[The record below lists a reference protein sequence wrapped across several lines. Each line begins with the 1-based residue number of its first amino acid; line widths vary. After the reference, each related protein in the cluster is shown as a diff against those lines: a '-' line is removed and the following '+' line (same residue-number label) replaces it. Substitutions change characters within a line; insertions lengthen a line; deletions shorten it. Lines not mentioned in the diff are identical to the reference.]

1 MDKENNKF
9 YSLTPEKLNE
19 NKKIYTEALD
29 FAFANNDIKNI
40 AITGIY
46 GAGKSTVW
54 KTYEKER
61 ELKNIIT
68 VSLGKYEDD
77 YSVDNKEQNGEPKF
91 ENNLKDN
98 YDEIT
103 NTHNSNTEKNENNR
117 IERQIINQIL
127 SQVKSKNIP
136 LSKYGFKKNK
146 DVKSIWKNIL
156 TIISF
161 LLSIGIWTTK
171 DVISPFLNSYSIGIG
186 KTAIISTIL
195 FLYPFLYWTYKFF
208 ESNRL
213 HLSKINVKGLEAKLN
228 DLTHGDETI
237 LERNMKEIVYLLD
250 CSGTEIVVFEDL
262 DRYDNIEIFTKLREL
277 NFLLNSFLSTQDRK
291 IKKKIRFVYMLRD
304 GLFLSKNRTK
314 FFDFIVPVVPVIDS
328 KNSENKLNESVKTAT
343 NMPDKKVISKISLY
357 IDDMRLLKNIVNE
370 YIVYENIIAIHELKL
385 DANKL
390 LALIVL
396 KNIFPREFDLLQ
408 EDKGYIHSV
417 FKKSEYY
424 KTKARN
430 ALKERLEEVSDELDF
445 LNSRDENSKFEAMA
459 ALISPN
465 IRRYEYD
472 INTSWTEFLKEKSLN
487 PNSLFRINYL
497 YSESNSS
504 WDNFNYNTFVD
515 KFILTTQE
523 RKDLVEHL
531 PENRQS
537 RIDELLKEKKTI
549 EKKKRELS
557 IYSVKDQL
565 KILKVSEVNKVFAET
580 EEAITQN
587 HYFPLIR
594 FLIMQGLI
602 DETYW
607 HYKGCFYQG
616 SLGKNDTIFIKN
628 LLESKTQDIFL
639 DLENPME
646 VKNRLD
652 AEDFH
657 RFNILNKKLLEACI
671 LSSSEDE
678 LIAIITSTSENDNY
692 DLLIPIL
699 DVYEYETIKKF
710 TSIVINNNEQRLL
723 ELIEESMN
731 KSSVTFRNLLI
742 SIYTHTYTNID
753 SLKLFSAY
761 IEQNENVISLISDRE
776 FERFVKNISL
786 TEIKFHDITESEASI
801 ERIKEIE
808 KIQAYRLTVKNII
821 YITEN
826 ILCRKSD
833 YGNLLSDIFTSNLL
847 ASTKEYLESNFIE
860 FIGQYIDEN
869 TMNEP
874 YRNNE
879 DIIIKIINSNLSD
892 EYKLKY
898 IKRNEVVISDISK
911 IEELKENLYLIGKL
925 IAKNKI
931 LFNINNINNY
941 WCSID
946 EYDEEFVEY
955 FDKNINDDNFKGI
968 LEGNIAI
975 SNTFINSSIVS
986 DKVFEYALQCA
997 NKPITKI
1004 DENINREKVIKLI
1017 NKDLVL
1023 ITNENLNTLLNNKF
1037 YDETVMLVNTKS
1049 DEQQDKAIT
1058 MILGL
1063 SITSELIYKLINSN
1077 LSKENAKK
1085 LVNEIIDDVLIE
1097 NIDFDKLSVIEYVID
1112 QGLSNININYICKNF
1127 KVFKLKDKFIEYLDI
1142 NSKFRAIK
1150 VENLSPEFVRLT
1162 LSNPNVSVNS
1172 KIEIAII
1179 KIENKANKDELVKV
1193 FSSIDDIAELADVW
1207 NNKNPSLDNVYKEQ
1221 IGEALIKFGYATIT
1235 RYRDRLKIKERKKG
1249 KFTKEEEH
1257 LL

>member
-77 YSVDNKEQNGEPKF
+77 YSVDNKERNGEPKF

-103 NTHNSNTEKNENNR
+103 NTLNSNTEKNENNR

-156 TIISF
+156 PIISI

-171 DVISPFLNSYSIGIG
+171 DVILPFLNSYPIGIG
-186 KTAIISTIL
+186 KISIISTIL
-195 FLYPFLYWTYKFF
+195 FLYPSLYWAYKFF
-208 ESNRL
+208 KSNRL
-213 HLSKINVKGLEAKLN
+213 HLSKINVKGAEAKLN

-237 LERNMKEIVYLLD
+237 LERDMKEIVYLLD

-328 KNSENKLNESVKTAT
+328 KNSENKLNEAVKKAT
-343 NMPDKKVISKISLY
+343 NVPDKNVIAKISLY

-370 YIVYENIIAIHELKL
+370 YLVYENIIAIYELKL

-417 FKKSEYY
+417 FKNSEYY
-424 KTKARN
+424 KTEARN
-430 ALKERLEEVSDELDF
+430 ALKERLEEVSDELAF

-465 IRRYEYD
+465 IRRHEYD
-472 INTSWTEFLKEKSLN
+472 NNTSWAEFLKEKSLN
-487 PNSLFRINYL
+487 PNSSFRINYL
-497 YSESNSS
+497 YSASNSD
-504 WDNFNYNTFVD
+504 WDDFNYKTFVD

-537 RIDELLKEKKTI
+537 RIDELLKERKTI
-549 EKKKRELS
+549 EKNKRELS
-557 IYSVKDQL
+557 LYSIKDQL
-565 KILKVSEVNKVFAET
+565 KILKASEVNKVFGET

-628 LLESKTQDIFL
+628 LLEFKAQDVFL

-678 LIAIITSTSENDNY
+678 LIATITSTSENDNY

-723 ELIEESMN
+723 EVMEESMK
-731 KSSVTFRNLLI
+731 KSSVTFSNLLI
-742 SIYTHTYTNID
+742 SIYTYTYTNID
-753 SLKLFSAY
+753 GLKLFSAY
-761 IEQNENVISLISDRE
+761 IEQNENVISLISDGE
-776 FERFVKNISL
+776 FEKFIKNISL
-786 TEIKFHDITESEASI
+786 TEIKFHDITESEAST

-808 KIQAYRLTVKNII
+808 RIQAYRLTVKNIR

-833 YGNLLSDIFTSNLL
+833 YGNLLSDIFTSNSL

-874 YRNNE
+874 YRNKE

-911 IEELKENLYLIGKL
+911 IEELKENLYLIGTL

-986 DKVFEYALQCA
+986 DKVFEYTLQCA

-1017 NKDLVL
+1017 NKDLVS
-1023 ITNENLNTLLNNKF
+1023 ITNENLNALLNNKF

-1049 DEQQDKAIT
+1049 DEQQDEAIT
-1058 MILGL
+1058 MILDL
-1063 SITSELIYKLINSN
+1063 TITPELIYKLINSN
-1077 LSKENAKK
+1077 LSEENAKK

-1097 NIDFDKLSVIEYVID
+1097 KIDFDKLSVIEYVID
-1112 QGLSNININYICKNF
+1112 QGLSDININYICKNF

-1150 VENLSPEFVRLT
+1150 VENLNPEFVRLT

-1179 KIENKANKDELVKV
+1179 KIENKANKDELIKV

-1221 IGEALIKFGYATIT
+1221 IGEALIKFGYATRT
-1235 RYRDRLKIKERKKG
+1235 SYRDRLKIKERKK
-1249 KFTKEEEH
+1249 
-1257 LL
+1257 

>member
-77 YSVDNKEQNGEPKF
+77 YSVDNKERNGEPKF

-103 NTHNSNTEKNENNR
+103 NTLNSNTEKNENNR

-156 TIISF
+156 PIISI

-171 DVISPFLNSYSIGIG
+171 DVILPFLNSYPIGIG
-186 KTAIISTIL
+186 KISIISTIL
-195 FLYPFLYWTYKFF
+195 FLYPSLYWAYKFF

-213 HLSKINVKGLEAKLN
+213 HLSKINVKGAEAKLN

-237 LERNMKEIVYLLD
+237 LERDMKEIVYLLD

-328 KNSENKLNESVKTAT
+328 KNSENKLNEAVKKAT
-343 NMPDKKVISKISLY
+343 NVPDKNVIAKISLY

-370 YIVYENIIAIHELKL
+370 YLVYENIIAIYELKL

-417 FKKSEYY
+417 FKNSEYY
-424 KTKARN
+424 KTEARN
-430 ALKERLEEVSDELDF
+430 ALKERLEEVSDELAF

-465 IRRYEYD
+465 IRRHEYD
-472 INTSWTEFLKEKSLN
+472 NNTSWAEFLKEKSLN
-487 PNSLFRINYL
+487 PNSSFRINYL
-497 YSESNSS
+497 YSASNSD
-504 WDNFNYNTFVD
+504 WDDFNYKTFVD

-537 RIDELLKEKKTI
+537 RIDELLKERKTI
-549 EKKKRELS
+549 EKNKRELS
-557 IYSVKDQL
+557 LYSIKDQL
-565 KILKVSEVNKVFAET
+565 KILKASEVNKVFGET

-628 LLESKTQDIFL
+628 LLEFKAQDVFL

-678 LIAIITSTSENDNY
+678 LIATITSTSENDNY

-710 TSIVINNNEQRLL
+710 TSIVTNNNEQRLL
-723 ELIEESMN
+723 EVMEESMK
-731 KSSVTFRNLLI
+731 KSSVTFSNLLI
-742 SIYTHTYTNID
+742 SIYTYTYTNID
-753 SLKLFSAY
+753 GLKLFSAY
-761 IEQNENVISLISDRE
+761 IEQNENVISLISDGE
-776 FERFVKNISL
+776 FEKFIKNISL
-786 TEIKFHDITESEASI
+786 TEIKFHDITESEAST

-808 KIQAYRLTVKNII
+808 RIQAYRLTVNNIR

-833 YGNLLSDIFTSNLL
+833 YGNLLSDIFTSNSL

-874 YRNNE
+874 YRNKE

-911 IEELKENLYLIGKL
+911 IEELKENLYLIGTL

-986 DKVFEYALQCA
+986 DKVFEYTLQCA

-1017 NKDLVL
+1017 NKDLVS
-1023 ITNENLNTLLNNKF
+1023 ITNENLNALLNNKF

-1049 DEQQDKAIT
+1049 DEQQDEAIT
-1058 MILGL
+1058 MILDL
-1063 SITSELIYKLINSN
+1063 TITPELIYKLINSN
-1077 LSKENAKK
+1077 LSEENAKK

-1097 NIDFDKLSVIEYVID
+1097 KIDFDKLSVIEYVID
-1112 QGLSNININYICKNF
+1112 QGLSDININYICKNF
-1127 KVFKLKDKFIEYLDI
+1127 KVFILKDKFIEYLDI

-1150 VENLSPEFVRLT
+1150 VENLNPEFVRLT

-1179 KIENKANKDELVKV
+1179 KIENKANKDELIKV

-1221 IGEALIKFGYATIT
+1221 IGEALIKFGYATRT
-1235 RYRDRLKIKERKKG
+1235 SYRDRLKIKERKK
-1249 KFTKEEEH
+1249 
-1257 LL
+1257 

>member
-77 YSVDNKEQNGEPKF
+77 YSVDNKERNGEPKF

-103 NTHNSNTEKNENNR
+103 NTLNSNTEKNENNR

-156 TIISF
+156 PIISI

-171 DVISPFLNSYSIGIG
+171 DVILPFLNSYPIGIG
-186 KTAIISTIL
+186 KISIISTIL
-195 FLYPFLYWTYKFF
+195 FLYPSLYWAYKFF

-213 HLSKINVKGLEAKLN
+213 HLSKINVKGAEAKLN

-237 LERNMKEIVYLLD
+237 LERDMKEIVYLLD

-304 GLFLSKNRTK
+304 GLLLSKNRTK

-328 KNSENKLNESVKTAT
+328 KNSENKLNEAVKKAT
-343 NMPDKKVISKISLY
+343 NVPDKNVIAKISLY

-370 YIVYENIIAIHELKL
+370 YLVYENIIAIYELKL

-417 FKKSEYY
+417 FKNSEYY
-424 KTKARN
+424 KTEARN
-430 ALKERLEEVSDELDF
+430 ALKERLEEVSDELAF

-465 IRRYEYD
+465 IRRHEYD
-472 INTSWTEFLKEKSLN
+472 NNTSWAEFLKEKSLN
-487 PNSLFRINYL
+487 PNSSFRINYL
-497 YSESNSS
+497 YSASNSD
-504 WDNFNYNTFVD
+504 WDDFNYKTFVD

-531 PENRQS
+531 SENRQS
-537 RIDELLKEKKTI
+537 RIDELLKERKII
-549 EKKKRELS
+549 EKNKRELS
-557 IYSVKDQL
+557 LYSIKDQL
-565 KILKVSEVNKVFAET
+565 KILKASEVNKVFGET

-628 LLESKTQDIFL
+628 LLEFKAQDVFL

-678 LIAIITSTSENDNY
+678 LIATITSTSENDNY

-723 ELIEESMN
+723 EVMEESMK
-731 KSSVTFRNLLI
+731 KSSVTFSNLLI
-742 SIYTHTYTNID
+742 SIYTYTYTNID
-753 SLKLFSAY
+753 GLKLFSAY
-761 IEQNENVISLISDRE
+761 IEQNENVISLISDGE
-776 FERFVKNISL
+776 FEKFIKNISL
-786 TEIKFHDITESEASI
+786 TEIKFHDITESEAST

-808 KIQAYRLTVKNII
+808 RIQAYRLTVNNIR

-833 YGNLLSDIFTSNLL
+833 YGNLLSDIFTSNSL

-874 YRNNE
+874 YRNKE

-911 IEELKENLYLIGKL
+911 IEELKENLYLIGTL

-986 DKVFEYALQCA
+986 DKVFEYTLQCA

-1017 NKDLVL
+1017 NKDLVS
-1023 ITNENLNTLLNNKF
+1023 ITNENLNALLNNKF

-1049 DEQQDKAIT
+1049 DEQQDEAIT
-1058 MILGL
+1058 MILDL
-1063 SITSELIYKLINSN
+1063 TITPELIYKLINSN
-1077 LSKENAKK
+1077 LSEENAKK

-1097 NIDFDKLSVIEYVID
+1097 KIDFDKLSVIEYVID
-1112 QGLSNININYICKNF
+1112 QGLSDININYICKNF

-1150 VENLSPEFVRLT
+1150 VENLNPEFVRLT

-1179 KIENKANKDELVKV
+1179 KIENKANKDELIKV

-1221 IGEALIKFGYATIT
+1221 IGEALIKFGYATRT
-1235 RYRDRLKIKERKKG
+1235 SYRDRLKIKERKK
-1249 KFTKEEEH
+1249 
-1257 LL
+1257 

>member
-1 MDKENNKF
+1 MLDKKNKFNSLAPELLKENKQ
-9 YSLTPEKLNE
+9 
-19 NKKIYTEALD
+19 IYTEALD
-29 FAFANNDIKNI
+29 YAFSNSDIKNI

-54 KTYEKER
+54 KTYEEER
-61 ELKNIIT
+61 ELKNIIK

-77 YSVDNKEQNGEPKF
+77 FSLDNKEQNGEVNF
-91 ENNLKDN
+91 EKNLNGNYEEKSNNL
-98 YDEIT
+98 
-103 NTHNSNTEKNENNR
+103 NSNYEKKENNR

-127 SQVKSKNIP
+127 SQVKSKNIT

-146 DVKSIWKNIL
+146 DLLSIWKNVL
-156 TIISF
+156 PIISF
-161 LLSIGIWTTK
+161 LLSIGIWTSK
-171 DVISPFLNSYSIGIG
+171 EVISPFLNSYSIGIG
-186 KTAIISTIL
+186 KISIISTIL
-195 FLYPFLYWTYKFF
+195 ILYPSLYWAYKFF
-208 ESNRL
+208 KFNRL
-213 HLSKINVKGLEAKLN
+213 HLSKINVKGAEANLN
-228 DLTHGDETI
+228 ELAYEDETI
-237 LERNMKEIVYLLD
+237 LERDMKEIVYLLD

-291 IKKKIRFVYMLRD
+291 IKKNIRFVYMLRD

-314 FFDFIVPVVPVIDS
+314 FFDFIVPVVPIIDS
-328 KNSENKLNESVKTAT
+328 KNSENKLNEALQVST
-343 NMPDKKVISKISLY
+343 NAPDKKVISKISLY

-370 YIVYENIIAIHELKL
+370 YLVYENIIAIHELKL

-417 FKKSEYY
+417 FKNSEYH
-424 KTKARN
+424 KTKACN
-430 ALKERLEEVSDELDF
+430 ALKERLDEVYDELAF

-472 INTSWTEFLKEKSLN
+472 NHTSWAEFLKEKSLN
-487 PNSLFRINYL
+487 QNSSFKINYL
-497 YSESNSS
+497 YSSSNSN
-504 WDNFNYNTFVD
+504 WDDFNYKTFID

-523 RKDLVEHL
+523 RKDLVERL

-557 IYSVKDQL
+557 LYSLKDQL
-565 KILKVSEVNKVFAET
+565 KLLKASELNKVFEET
-580 EEAITQN
+580 EEIITQN

-607 HYKGCFYQG
+607 HYKGCFYSG

-628 LLESKTQDIFL
+628 LLESKAQDVFL
-639 DLENPME
+639 DLENPLE

-652 AEDFH
+652 VEDFY
-657 RFNILNKKLLEACI
+657 RSNILNKKLLEACI

-678 LIAIITSTSENDNY
+678 LIATITSTCENDNY
-692 DLLIPIL
+692 DLLMPIL

-723 ELIEESMN
+723 EVIEESKN
-731 KSSVTFRNLLI
+731 KSTATFSNLLI
-742 SIYTHTYTNID
+742 SICTHTYTNID
-753 SLKLFSAY
+753 CLKLFSAY
-761 IEQNENVISLISDRE
+761 IEQNEKVISLISDSD
-776 FERFVKNISL
+776 FERFIKNISL
-786 TEIKFHDITESEASI
+786 TEIKFHDITKSEACT
-801 ERIKEIE
+801 ERIKEIDR
-808 KIQAYRLTVKNII
+808 IQAYRLTVKNIR

-826 ILCRKSD
+826 ILGGKSD
-833 YGNLLSDIFTSNLL
+833 YGNLLSNIFTSNSL

-860 FIGQYIDEN
+860 FSRQYIDEN
-869 TMNEP
+869 TMNQP

-898 IKRNEVVISDISK
+898 IKLNEVVISDISK
-911 IEELKENLYLIGKL
+911 IEEMKDNLDLIEEL
-925 IAKNKI
+925 ISKNKI

-946 EYDEEFVEY
+946 EYGEEFVEY

-986 DKVFEYALQCA
+986 DRLFDYSLQCA
-997 NKPITKI
+997 DRPISKI
-1004 DENINREKVIKLI
+1004 DENISREKVIKLI
-1017 NKDLVL
+1017 NKDLVS
-1023 ITNENLNTLLNNKF
+1023 ITNENLNVLLNNKF
-1037 YDETVMLVNTKS
+1037 YDETVMLINTKS
-1049 DEQQDKAIT
+1049 DEQQDEAIT
-1058 MILGL
+1058 MILDL
-1063 SITSELIYKLINSN
+1063 TITPKLIYKLINSN
-1077 LSKENAKK
+1077 LSEENAKK
-1085 LVNEIIDDVLIE
+1085 IVNEIIDDVLIE
-1097 NIDFDKLSVIEYVID
+1097 KIDFDKLSVIEYVID
-1112 QGLSNININYICKNF
+1112 QGLSDMNINYICKNF
-1127 KVFKLKDKFIEYLDI
+1127 KGFQLKDKFIEYLDI
-1142 NSKFRAIK
+1142 KSKFRAIK
-1150 VENLSPEFVRLT
+1150 VENINPEFIQLALT
-1162 LSNPNVSVNS
+1162 NPNVSVDS

-1179 KIENKANKDELVKV
+1179 KIENKANKDELAKI
-1193 FSSIDDIAELADVW
+1193 FSSIEDIAELADVW

-1221 IGEALIKFGYATIT
+1221 VGEALIKFGYATRT
-1235 RYRDRLKIKERKKG
+1235 SYRDRVKIKEQKKG
-1249 KFTKEEEH
+1249 KFTKEEEY
-1257 LL
+1257 LS

>member
-61 ELKNIIT
+61 DLKNIIT

-91 ENNLKDN
+91 ENNIKDN

-103 NTHNSNTEKNENNR
+103 NTLNSNTEKNENNR

-156 TIISF
+156 PIISF

-186 KTAIISTIL
+186 KIAIISTII
-195 FLYPFLYWTYKFF
+195 FLYPSLYWAYKFF

-213 HLSKINVKGLEAKLN
+213 HLSKINVKGAEAKLN

-237 LERNMKEIVYLLD
+237 LERDMKEIVYLLD

-328 KNSENKLNESVKTAT
+328 KNSENKLNEAVKTAT
-343 NMPDKKVISKISLY
+343 NVPDKKVIAKISLY

-370 YIVYENIIAIHELKL
+370 YLVYENIIAIHELKL

-417 FKKSEYY
+417 FKNSEYY
-424 KTKARN
+424 KTEARN
-430 ALKERLEEVSDELDF
+430 ALKERLEEVSDELAF

-472 INTSWTEFLKEKSLN
+472 NNTSWAEFLKEKSLN
-487 PNSLFRINYL
+487 PNSSFRINYL
-497 YSESNSS
+497 YSASNSN
-504 WDNFNYNTFVD
+504 WDDFNYETFVD

-557 IYSVKDQL
+557 LYSVKDLL
-565 KILKVSEVNKVFAET
+565 KILKASEVNKVFAET

-628 LLESKTQDIFL
+628 LLESKAQDVFL

-678 LIAIITSTSENDNY
+678 LIATITSASENDNY

-699 DVYEYETIKKF
+699 DVYEYEIIKKF

-723 ELIEESMN
+723 EVMEESMN
-731 KSSVTFRNLLI
+731 KSFVTFSNLLI

-753 SLKLFSAY
+753 GLKLFSAY
-761 IEQNENVISLISDRE
+761 IERNENVISLISDRE
-776 FERFVKNISL
+776 FNRFIKNISL
-786 TEIKFHDITESEASI
+786 TEIKFHDITESEASA

-808 KIQAYRLTVKNII
+808 RIQAYRLTVKNIR

-833 YGNLLSDIFTSNLL
+833 YGNLLSDIFTSNSL

-911 IEELKENLYLIGKL
+911 IEELKENLYLIGTL

-955 FDKNINDDNFKGI
+955 VDKNINDDNFKGI

-1017 NKDLVL
+1017 NKDLVS
-1023 ITNENLNTLLNNKF
+1023 ITNENLNALLNNKF

-1049 DEQQDKAIT
+1049 DEQQDEAIT

-1063 SITSELIYKLINSN
+1063 TITPELIYKLINSN
-1077 LSKENAKK
+1077 LSEENAKK

-1097 NIDFDKLSVIEYVID
+1097 KIDFDKLSVIEYVID
-1112 QGLSNININYICKNF
+1112 QGLSDININYICKNF

-1150 VENLSPEFVRLT
+1150 VENLNPEFVRLT

-1221 IGEALIKFGYATIT
+1221 IGEALIKFGYATRT
-1235 RYRDRLKIKERKKG
+1235 SYRGRLKIKERKKER
-1249 KFTKEEEH
+1249 KVY
-1257 LL
+1257 

>member
-77 YSVDNKEQNGEPKF
+77 YSVDNKERNGEPKF

-103 NTHNSNTEKNENNR
+103 NTLNSNTEKNENNR

-156 TIISF
+156 PIISI

-171 DVISPFLNSYSIGIG
+171 DVILPFLNSYPIGIG
-186 KTAIISTIL
+186 KISIISTIL
-195 FLYPFLYWTYKFF
+195 FLYPSLYWAYKFF

-213 HLSKINVKGLEAKLN
+213 HLSKINVKGAEAKLN

-237 LERNMKEIVYLLD
+237 LERDMKEIVYLLD

-328 KNSENKLNESVKTAT
+328 KNSENKLNEAVKKAT
-343 NMPDKKVISKISLY
+343 NVPDKNVIAKISLY

-370 YIVYENIIAIHELKL
+370 YLVYENIIAIYELKL

-417 FKKSEYY
+417 FKNSEYY
-424 KTKARN
+424 KTEARN
-430 ALKERLEEVSDELDF
+430 ALKERLEEVSDELAF

-465 IRRYEYD
+465 IRRHEYD
-472 INTSWTEFLKEKSLN
+472 NNTSWAEFLKEKSLN
-487 PNSLFRINYL
+487 PNSSFRINYL
-497 YSESNSS
+497 YSASNSD
-504 WDNFNYNTFVD
+504 WDDFNYKTFVD

-537 RIDELLKEKKTI
+537 RIDELLKERKTI
-549 EKKKRELS
+549 EKNKRELS
-557 IYSVKDQL
+557 LYSIKDQL
-565 KILKVSEVNKVFAET
+565 KILKASEVNKVFGET

-628 LLESKTQDIFL
+628 LLEFKAQDVFL

-678 LIAIITSTSENDNY
+678 LIATITSTSENDNY

-723 ELIEESMN
+723 EVMEESMK
-731 KSSVTFRNLLI
+731 KSSVTFSNLLI
-742 SIYTHTYTNID
+742 SIYTYTYTNID
-753 SLKLFSAY
+753 GLKLFSAY
-761 IEQNENVISLISDRE
+761 IEQNENVISLISDGE
-776 FERFVKNISL
+776 FEKFIKNISL
-786 TEIKFHDITESEASI
+786 TEIKFHDITESEAST

-808 KIQAYRLTVKNII
+808 RIQAYRLTVNNIR

-833 YGNLLSDIFTSNLL
+833 YGNLLSDIFTSNSL

-874 YRNNE
+874 YRNKE

-911 IEELKENLYLIGKL
+911 IEELKENLYLIGTL

-986 DKVFEYALQCA
+986 DKVFEYTLQCA

-1017 NKDLVL
+1017 NKDLVS
-1023 ITNENLNTLLNNKF
+1023 ITNENLNALLNNKF

-1049 DEQQDKAIT
+1049 DEQQDEAIT
-1058 MILGL
+1058 MILDL
-1063 SITSELIYKLINSN
+1063 TITPELIYKLINSN
-1077 LSKENAKK
+1077 LSEENAKK

-1097 NIDFDKLSVIEYVID
+1097 KIDFDKLSVIEYVID
-1112 QGLSNININYICKNF
+1112 QGLSDININYICKNF

-1150 VENLSPEFVRLT
+1150 VENLNPEFVRLT

-1179 KIENKANKDELVKV
+1179 KIENKANKDELIKV

-1221 IGEALIKFGYATIT
+1221 IGEALIKFGYATRT
-1235 RYRDRLKIKERKKG
+1235 SYRDRLKIKERKK
-1249 KFTKEEEH
+1249 
-1257 LL
+1257 

>member
-77 YSVDNKEQNGEPKF
+77 YSVDNKERNGEPKF

-103 NTHNSNTEKNENNR
+103 NTLNSNTEKNENNR

-156 TIISF
+156 PIISI

-171 DVISPFLNSYSIGIG
+171 DVILPFLNSYPIGIG
-186 KTAIISTIL
+186 KISIISTIL
-195 FLYPFLYWTYKFF
+195 FLYPSLYWAYKFF

-213 HLSKINVKGLEAKLN
+213 HLSKINVKGAEAKLN

-237 LERNMKEIVYLLD
+237 LERDMKEIVYLLD

-328 KNSENKLNESVKTAT
+328 KNSENKLNEAVKKAT
-343 NMPDKKVISKISLY
+343 NVPDKNVIAKISLY

-370 YIVYENIIAIHELKL
+370 YLVYENIIAIYELKL

-417 FKKSEYY
+417 FKNSEYY
-424 KTKARN
+424 KTEARN
-430 ALKERLEEVSDELDF
+430 ALKERLEEVSDELAF

-465 IRRYEYD
+465 IRRHEYD
-472 INTSWTEFLKEKSLN
+472 NNTSWAEFLKEKSLN
-487 PNSLFRINYL
+487 PNSSFRINYL
-497 YSESNSS
+497 YSASNSD
-504 WDNFNYNTFVD
+504 WDDFNYKTFVD

-537 RIDELLKEKKTI
+537 RIDELLKERKII
-549 EKKKRELS
+549 EKNKRELS
-557 IYSVKDQL
+557 LYSIKDQL
-565 KILKVSEVNKVFAET
+565 KILKASEVNKVFGET

-628 LLESKTQDIFL
+628 LLEFKAQDVFL

-678 LIAIITSTSENDNY
+678 LIATITSTSENDNY

-723 ELIEESMN
+723 EVMEESMK
-731 KSSVTFRNLLI
+731 KSSVTFSNLLI
-742 SIYTHTYTNID
+742 SIYTYTYTNID
-753 SLKLFSAY
+753 GLKLFSAY
-761 IEQNENVISLISDRE
+761 IEQNENVISLISDGE
-776 FERFVKNISL
+776 FEKFIKNISL
-786 TEIKFHDITESEASI
+786 TEIKFHDITESEAST

-808 KIQAYRLTVKNII
+808 RIQAYRLTVNNIR

-833 YGNLLSDIFTSNLL
+833 YGNLLSDIFTSNSL

-874 YRNNE
+874 YRNKE

-911 IEELKENLYLIGKL
+911 IEELKENLYLIGTL

-986 DKVFEYALQCA
+986 DKVFEYTLQCA

-1017 NKDLVL
+1017 NKDLVS
-1023 ITNENLNTLLNNKF
+1023 ITNENLNALLNNKF

-1049 DEQQDKAIT
+1049 DEQQDEAIT
-1058 MILGL
+1058 MILDL
-1063 SITSELIYKLINSN
+1063 TITPELIYKLINSN
-1077 LSKENAKK
+1077 LSEENAKK
-1085 LVNEIIDDVLIE
+1085 LVNEITDDVLIE
-1097 NIDFDKLSVIEYVID
+1097 KIDFDKLSVIEYVID
-1112 QGLSNININYICKNF
+1112 QGLSDININYICKNF

-1150 VENLSPEFVRLT
+1150 VENLNPEFVRLT

-1179 KIENKANKDELVKV
+1179 KIENKANKDELIKV

-1221 IGEALIKFGYATIT
+1221 IGEALIKFGYATRT
-1235 RYRDRLKIKERKKG
+1235 SYRDRLKIKERKK
-1249 KFTKEEEH
+1249 
-1257 LL
+1257 

>member
-77 YSVDNKEQNGEPKF
+77 YSVDNKERNGEPKF

-103 NTHNSNTEKNENNR
+103 NTLNSNTEKNENNR

-156 TIISF
+156 PIISI

-171 DVISPFLNSYSIGIG
+171 DVILPFLNSYPIGIG
-186 KTAIISTIL
+186 KISIISTIL
-195 FLYPFLYWTYKFF
+195 FLYPSLYWAYKFF

-213 HLSKINVKGLEAKLN
+213 HLSKINVKGAEAKLN

-237 LERNMKEIVYLLD
+237 LERDMKEIVYLLD

-328 KNSENKLNESVKTAT
+328 KNSENKLNEAVKKAT
-343 NMPDKKVISKISLY
+343 NVPDKNVIAKISLY

-370 YIVYENIIAIHELKL
+370 YLVYENIIAIYELKL

-417 FKKSEYY
+417 FKNSEYY
-424 KTKARN
+424 KTEARN
-430 ALKERLEEVSDELDF
+430 ALKERLEEVSDELAF

-465 IRRYEYD
+465 IRRHEYD
-472 INTSWTEFLKEKSLN
+472 NNTSWAEFLKEKSLN
-487 PNSLFRINYL
+487 PNSSFRINYL
-497 YSESNSS
+497 YSASNSD
-504 WDNFNYNTFVD
+504 WDDFNYKTFVD

-531 PENRQS
+531 SENRQS
-537 RIDELLKEKKTI
+537 RIDELLKERKII
-549 EKKKRELS
+549 EKNKRELS
-557 IYSVKDQL
+557 LYSIKDQL
-565 KILKVSEVNKVFAET
+565 KILKASEVNKVFGET

-628 LLESKTQDIFL
+628 LLEFKAQDVFL

-678 LIAIITSTSENDNY
+678 LIATITSTSENDNY

-723 ELIEESMN
+723 EVMEESMK
-731 KSSVTFRNLLI
+731 KSSVTFSNLLI
-742 SIYTHTYTNID
+742 SIYTYTYTNID
-753 SLKLFSAY
+753 GLKLFSAY
-761 IEQNENVISLISDRE
+761 IEQNENVISLISDGE
-776 FERFVKNISL
+776 FEKFIKNISL
-786 TEIKFHDITESEASI
+786 TEIKFHDITESEAST

-808 KIQAYRLTVKNII
+808 RIQAYRLTVNNIR

-833 YGNLLSDIFTSNLL
+833 YGNLLSDIFTSNSL

-874 YRNNE
+874 YRNKE

-911 IEELKENLYLIGKL
+911 IEELKENLYLIGTL

-986 DKVFEYALQCA
+986 DKVFEYTLQCA

-1017 NKDLVL
+1017 NKDLVS
-1023 ITNENLNTLLNNKF
+1023 ITNENLNALLNNKF

-1049 DEQQDKAIT
+1049 DEQQDEAIT
-1058 MILGL
+1058 MILDL
-1063 SITSELIYKLINSN
+1063 TITPELIYKLINSN
-1077 LSKENAKK
+1077 LSEENAKK

-1097 NIDFDKLSVIEYVID
+1097 KIDFDKLSVIEYVID
-1112 QGLSNININYICKNF
+1112 QGLSDININYICKNF

-1150 VENLSPEFVRLT
+1150 VENLNPEFVRLT

-1179 KIENKANKDELVKV
+1179 KIENKANKDELIKV

-1221 IGEALIKFGYATIT
+1221 IGEALIKFGYATRT
-1235 RYRDRLKIKERKKG
+1235 SYRDRLKIKERKK
-1249 KFTKEEEH
+1249 
-1257 LL
+1257 

>member
-77 YSVDNKEQNGEPKF
+77 YSVDNKERNGELKF

-103 NTHNSNTEKNENNR
+103 NTLNSNTEKNENNR

-156 TIISF
+156 PIISI

-171 DVISPFLNSYSIGIG
+171 DVILPFLNSYPIGIG
-186 KTAIISTIL
+186 KISIISTIL
-195 FLYPFLYWTYKFF
+195 FLYPSLYWAYKFF

-213 HLSKINVKGLEAKLN
+213 HLSKINVKGAEAKLN

-237 LERNMKEIVYLLD
+237 LERDMKEIVYLLD

-328 KNSENKLNESVKTAT
+328 KNSENKLNEAVKKAT
-343 NMPDKKVISKISLY
+343 NVPDKNVIAKISLY

-370 YIVYENIIAIHELKL
+370 YLVYENIIAIYELKL

-417 FKKSEYY
+417 FKNSEYY
-424 KTKARN
+424 KTEARN
-430 ALKERLEEVSDELDF
+430 ALKERLEEVSDELAF

-465 IRRYEYD
+465 IRRHEYD
-472 INTSWTEFLKEKSLN
+472 NNTSWAEFLKEKSLN
-487 PNSLFRINYL
+487 PNSSFRINYL
-497 YSESNSS
+497 YSASNSD
-504 WDNFNYNTFVD
+504 WDDFNYKTFVD

-537 RIDELLKEKKTI
+537 RIDELLKERKTI
-549 EKKKRELS
+549 EKNKRELS
-557 IYSVKDQL
+557 LYSIKDQL
-565 KILKVSEVNKVFAET
+565 KILKASEVNKVFGET

-628 LLESKTQDIFL
+628 LLEFKAQDVFL

-678 LIAIITSTSENDNY
+678 LIATITSTSENDNY

-723 ELIEESMN
+723 EVMEESMK
-731 KSSVTFRNLLI
+731 KSSVTFSNLLI
-742 SIYTHTYTNID
+742 SIYTYTYTNID
-753 SLKLFSAY
+753 GLKLFSAY
-761 IEQNENVISLISDRE
+761 IEQNENVISLISDGE
-776 FERFVKNISL
+776 FEKFIKNISL
-786 TEIKFHDITESEASI
+786 TEIKFHDITESEAST

-808 KIQAYRLTVKNII
+808 RIQAYRLTVKNIR

-833 YGNLLSDIFTSNLL
+833 YGNLLSDIFTSNSL

-874 YRNNE
+874 YRNKE

-911 IEELKENLYLIGKL
+911 IEELKENLYLIGTL

-986 DKVFEYALQCA
+986 DKVFEYTLQCA

-1017 NKDLVL
+1017 NKDLVS
-1023 ITNENLNTLLNNKF
+1023 ITNENLNALLNNKF

-1049 DEQQDKAIT
+1049 DEQQDEAIT
-1058 MILGL
+1058 MILDL
-1063 SITSELIYKLINSN
+1063 TITPELIYKLINSN
-1077 LSKENAKK
+1077 LSEENAKK

-1097 NIDFDKLSVIEYVID
+1097 KIDFDKLSVIEYVID
-1112 QGLSNININYICKNF
+1112 QGLSDININYICKNF

-1150 VENLSPEFVRLT
+1150 VENLNPEFVRLT

-1179 KIENKANKDELVKV
+1179 KIENKANKDELIKV

-1221 IGEALIKFGYATIT
+1221 IGEALIKFGYATRT
-1235 RYRDRLKIKERKKG
+1235 SYRDRLKIKERKK
-1249 KFTKEEEH
+1249 
-1257 LL
+1257 

>member
-77 YSVDNKEQNGEPKF
+77 YSVDNKERNGEPKF

-103 NTHNSNTEKNENNR
+103 NTLNSNTEKNENNR

-156 TIISF
+156 PIISI

-171 DVISPFLNSYSIGIG
+171 DVILPFLNSYPIGIG
-186 KTAIISTIL
+186 KISIISTIL
-195 FLYPFLYWTYKFF
+195 FLYPSLYWAYKFF

-213 HLSKINVKGLEAKLN
+213 HLSKINVKGAEAKLN

-237 LERNMKEIVYLLD
+237 LERDMKEIVYLLD

-328 KNSENKLNESVKTAT
+328 KNSENKLNEAVKKAT
-343 NMPDKKVISKISLY
+343 NVPDKNVIAKISLY

-370 YIVYENIIAIHELKL
+370 YLVYENIIAIYELKL

-417 FKKSEYY
+417 FKNSEYY
-424 KTKARN
+424 KTEARN
-430 ALKERLEEVSDELDF
+430 ALKERLEEVSDELAF

-465 IRRYEYD
+465 IRRHEYD
-472 INTSWTEFLKEKSLN
+472 NNTSWAEFLKEKSLN
-487 PNSLFRINYL
+487 PNSSFRINYL
-497 YSESNSS
+497 YSASNSD
-504 WDNFNYNTFVD
+504 WDDFNYKTFVD

-537 RIDELLKEKKTI
+537 RIDELLKERKII
-549 EKKKRELS
+549 EKNKRELS
-557 IYSVKDQL
+557 LYSIKDQL
-565 KILKVSEVNKVFAET
+565 KILKASEVNKVFGET

-628 LLESKTQDIFL
+628 LLEFKAQDVFL

-678 LIAIITSTSENDNY
+678 LIATITSTSENDNY

-723 ELIEESMN
+723 EVMEESMK
-731 KSSVTFRNLLI
+731 KSSVTFSNLLI
-742 SIYTHTYTNID
+742 SIYTYTYTNID
-753 SLKLFSAY
+753 GLKLFSAY
-761 IEQNENVISLISDRE
+761 IEQNENVISLISDGE
-776 FERFVKNISL
+776 FEKFIKNISL
-786 TEIKFHDITESEASI
+786 TEIKFHDITESEAST

-808 KIQAYRLTVKNII
+808 RIQAYRLTVNNIR

-833 YGNLLSDIFTSNLL
+833 YGNLLSDIFTSNSL

-874 YRNNE
+874 YRNKE

-911 IEELKENLYLIGKL
+911 IEELKENLYLIGTL

-986 DKVFEYALQCA
+986 DKVFEYTLQCA

-1017 NKDLVL
+1017 NKDLVS
-1023 ITNENLNTLLNNKF
+1023 ITNKNLNALLNNKF

-1049 DEQQDKAIT
+1049 DEQQDEAIT
-1058 MILGL
+1058 MILDL
-1063 SITSELIYKLINSN
+1063 TITPELIYKLINSN
-1077 LSKENAKK
+1077 LSEENAKK

-1097 NIDFDKLSVIEYVID
+1097 KIDFDKLSVIEYVID
-1112 QGLSNININYICKNF
+1112 QGLSDININYICKNF

-1150 VENLSPEFVRLT
+1150 VENLNPEFVRLT

-1179 KIENKANKDELVKV
+1179 KIENKANKDELIKV

-1221 IGEALIKFGYATIT
+1221 IGEALIKFGYATRT
-1235 RYRDRLKIKERKKG
+1235 SYRDRLKIKERKK
-1249 KFTKEEEH
+1249 
-1257 LL
+1257 

>member
-77 YSVDNKEQNGEPKF
+77 YSVDNKERNGEPKF

-103 NTHNSNTEKNENNR
+103 NTLNSNTEKNENNR

-156 TIISF
+156 PIISI

-171 DVISPFLNSYSIGIG
+171 DVILPFLNSYPIGIG
-186 KTAIISTIL
+186 KISIISTIL
-195 FLYPFLYWTYKFF
+195 FLYPSLYWAYKFF

-213 HLSKINVKGLEAKLN
+213 HLSKINVKGAEAKLN

-237 LERNMKEIVYLLD
+237 LERDMKEIVYLLD

-328 KNSENKLNESVKTAT
+328 KNSENKLNEAVKKAT
-343 NMPDKKVISKISLY
+343 NVPDKNVIAKISLY

-370 YIVYENIIAIHELKL
+370 YLVYENIIAIYELKL

-417 FKKSEYY
+417 FKNSEYY
-424 KTKARN
+424 KTEARN
-430 ALKERLEEVSDELDF
+430 ALKERLEEVSDELAF

-465 IRRYEYD
+465 IRRHEYD
-472 INTSWTEFLKEKSLN
+472 NNTSWAEFLKEKSLN
-487 PNSLFRINYL
+487 PNSSFRINYL
-497 YSESNSS
+497 YSASNSD
-504 WDNFNYNTFVD
+504 WDDFNYKTFVD

-537 RIDELLKEKKTI
+537 RIDELLKERKTI
-549 EKKKRELS
+549 EKNKRELS
-557 IYSVKDQL
+557 LYSIKDQL
-565 KILKVSEVNKVFAET
+565 KILKASEVNKVFGET

-628 LLESKTQDIFL
+628 LLEFKAQDVFL

-678 LIAIITSTSENDNY
+678 LIATITSTSENDNY

-723 ELIEESMN
+723 EVMEESMK
-731 KSSVTFRNLLI
+731 KSSVTFSNLLI
-742 SIYTHTYTNID
+742 SIYTYTYTNID
-753 SLKLFSAY
+753 GLKLFSAY
-761 IEQNENVISLISDRE
+761 IEQNENVISLISDGE
-776 FERFVKNISL
+776 FEKFIKNISL
-786 TEIKFHDITESEASI
+786 TEIKFHDITESEAST

-808 KIQAYRLTVKNII
+808 RIQAYRLTVKNIR

-833 YGNLLSDIFTSNLL
+833 YGNLLSDIFTSNSL

-874 YRNNE
+874 YRNKE

-911 IEELKENLYLIGKL
+911 IEELKENLYLIGTL

-986 DKVFEYALQCA
+986 DKVFEYTLQCA

-1017 NKDLVL
+1017 NKDLVS
-1023 ITNENLNTLLNNKF
+1023 ITNENLNALLNNKF

-1049 DEQQDKAIT
+1049 DEQQDEAIT
-1058 MILGL
+1058 MILDL
-1063 SITSELIYKLINSN
+1063 TITPELIYKLINSN
-1077 LSKENAKK
+1077 LSEENAKK

-1097 NIDFDKLSVIEYVID
+1097 KIDFDKLSVIEYVID
-1112 QGLSNININYICKNF
+1112 QGLSDININYICKNF

-1150 VENLSPEFVRLT
+1150 VENLNPEFVRLT

-1179 KIENKANKDELVKV
+1179 KIENKANKDELIKV

-1221 IGEALIKFGYATIT
+1221 IGEALIKFGYATRT
-1235 RYRDRLKIKERKKG
+1235 SYRDRLKIKERKK
-1249 KFTKEEEH
+1249 
-1257 LL
+1257 

>member
-77 YSVDNKEQNGEPKF
+77 YSVDNKERNGEPKF

-103 NTHNSNTEKNENNR
+103 NTLNSNTEKNENNR

-156 TIISF
+156 PIISI

-171 DVISPFLNSYSIGIG
+171 DVILPFLNSYPIGIG
-186 KTAIISTIL
+186 KISIISTIL
-195 FLYPFLYWTYKFF
+195 FLYPSLYWAYKFF

-213 HLSKINVKGLEAKLN
+213 HLSKINVKGAEAKLN

-237 LERNMKEIVYLLD
+237 LERDMKEIVYLLD

-328 KNSENKLNESVKTAT
+328 KNSENKLNEAVKKAT
-343 NMPDKKVISKISLY
+343 NVPDKNVIAKISLY

-370 YIVYENIIAIHELKL
+370 YLVYENIIAIYELKL

-417 FKKSEYY
+417 FKNSEYY
-424 KTKARN
+424 KTEARN
-430 ALKERLEEVSDELDF
+430 ALKERLEEVSDELAF

-465 IRRYEYD
+465 IRRHEYD
-472 INTSWTEFLKEKSLN
+472 NNTSWAEFLKEKSLN
-487 PNSLFRINYL
+487 PNSSFRINYL
-497 YSESNSS
+497 YSASNSD
-504 WDNFNYNTFVD
+504 WDDFNYKTFVD

-537 RIDELLKEKKTI
+537 RIDELLKERKTI
-549 EKKKRELS
+549 EKNKRELS
-557 IYSVKDQL
+557 LYSIKDQL
-565 KILKVSEVNKVFAET
+565 KILKASEVNKVFGET

-628 LLESKTQDIFL
+628 LLEFKAQDVFL

-678 LIAIITSTSENDNY
+678 LIATITSTSENDNY

-723 ELIEESMN
+723 EVMEESMK
-731 KSSVTFRNLLI
+731 KSSVTFSNLLI
-742 SIYTHTYTNID
+742 SIYTYTYTNID
-753 SLKLFSAY
+753 GLKLFSAY
-761 IEQNENVISLISDRE
+761 IEQNENVISLISDGE
-776 FERFVKNISL
+776 FEKFIKNISL
-786 TEIKFHDITESEASI
+786 TEIKFHDITESEAST

-808 KIQAYRLTVKNII
+808 RIQAYRLTVNNIR

-833 YGNLLSDIFTSNLL
+833 YGNLLSDIFTSNSL

-874 YRNNE
+874 YRNKE

-911 IEELKENLYLIGKL
+911 IEELKENLYLIGTL

-986 DKVFEYALQCA
+986 DKVFEYTLQCA

-1017 NKDLVL
+1017 NKDLVS
-1023 ITNENLNTLLNNKF
+1023 ITNENLNALLNNKF

-1049 DEQQDKAIT
+1049 DEQQDEAIT
-1058 MILGL
+1058 MILDL
-1063 SITSELIYKLINSN
+1063 TITPELIYKLINSN
-1077 LSKENAKK
+1077 LSEENAKK

-1097 NIDFDKLSVIEYVID
+1097 KIDFDKLSVIEYVID
-1112 QGLSNININYICKNF
+1112 QGLSDININYICKNF
-1127 KVFKLKDKFIEYLDI
+1127 KVFILKDKFIEYLDI

-1150 VENLSPEFVRLT
+1150 VENLNPEFVRLT

-1179 KIENKANKDELVKV
+1179 KIENKANKDELIKV

-1221 IGEALIKFGYATIT
+1221 IGEALIKFGYATRT
-1235 RYRDRLKIKERKKG
+1235 SYRDRLKIKERKK
-1249 KFTKEEEH
+1249 
-1257 LL
+1257 

>member
-77 YSVDNKEQNGEPKF
+77 YSVDNKERNGEPKF

-103 NTHNSNTEKNENNR
+103 NTLNSNTEKNENNR

-156 TIISF
+156 PIISI

-171 DVISPFLNSYSIGIG
+171 DVILPFLNSYPIGIG
-186 KTAIISTIL
+186 KISIISTIL
-195 FLYPFLYWTYKFF
+195 FLYPSLYWAYKFF

-213 HLSKINVKGLEAKLN
+213 HLSKINVKGAEAKLN

-237 LERNMKEIVYLLD
+237 LERDMKEIVYLLD

-328 KNSENKLNESVKTAT
+328 KNSENKLNEAVKKAT
-343 NMPDKKVISKISLY
+343 NVPDKNVIAKISLY

-370 YIVYENIIAIHELKL
+370 YLVYENIIAIYELKL

-417 FKKSEYY
+417 FKNSEYY
-424 KTKARN
+424 KTEARN
-430 ALKERLEEVSDELDF
+430 ALKERLEEVSDELAF

-465 IRRYEYD
+465 IRRHEYD
-472 INTSWTEFLKEKSLN
+472 NNTSWAEFLKEKSLN
-487 PNSLFRINYL
+487 PNSSFRINYL
-497 YSESNSS
+497 YSASNSD
-504 WDNFNYNTFVD
+504 WDDFNYKTFVD

-537 RIDELLKEKKTI
+537 RIDELLKERKTI
-549 EKKKRELS
+549 EKNKRELS
-557 IYSVKDQL
+557 LYSIKDQL
-565 KILKVSEVNKVFAET
+565 KILKASEVNKVFGET

-628 LLESKTQDIFL
+628 LLEFKAQDVFL

-678 LIAIITSTSENDNY
+678 LIATITSTSENDNY

-723 ELIEESMN
+723 EVMEESMK
-731 KSSVTFRNLLI
+731 KSSVTFSNLLI
-742 SIYTHTYTNID
+742 SIYTYTYTNID
-753 SLKLFSAY
+753 GLKLFSAY
-761 IEQNENVISLISDRE
+761 IEQNENVISLISDGE
-776 FERFVKNISL
+776 FEKFIKNISL
-786 TEIKFHDITESEASI
+786 TEIKFHDITESEAST

-808 KIQAYRLTVKNII
+808 RIQAYRLTVNNIR

-833 YGNLLSDIFTSNLL
+833 YGNLLSDIFTSNSL

-874 YRNNE
+874 YRNKE

-911 IEELKENLYLIGKL
+911 IEELKGNLYLIGTL

-986 DKVFEYALQCA
+986 DKVFEYTLQCA

-1017 NKDLVL
+1017 NKDLVS
-1023 ITNENLNTLLNNKF
+1023 ITNENLNALLNNKF

-1049 DEQQDKAIT
+1049 DEQQDEAIT
-1058 MILGL
+1058 MILDL
-1063 SITSELIYKLINSN
+1063 TITPELIYKLINSN
-1077 LSKENAKK
+1077 LSEENAKK
-1085 LVNEIIDDVLIE
+1085 LLNEIIDDVLIE
-1097 NIDFDKLSVIEYVID
+1097 KIDFDKLSVIEYVID
-1112 QGLSNININYICKNF
+1112 QGLSDININYICKNF

-1150 VENLSPEFVRLT
+1150 VENLNPEFVRLT

-1179 KIENKANKDELVKV
+1179 KIENKANKDELIKV

-1221 IGEALIKFGYATIT
+1221 IGEALIKFGYATRT
-1235 RYRDRLKIKERKKG
+1235 SYRDRLKIKERKK
-1249 KFTKEEEH
+1249 
-1257 LL
+1257 